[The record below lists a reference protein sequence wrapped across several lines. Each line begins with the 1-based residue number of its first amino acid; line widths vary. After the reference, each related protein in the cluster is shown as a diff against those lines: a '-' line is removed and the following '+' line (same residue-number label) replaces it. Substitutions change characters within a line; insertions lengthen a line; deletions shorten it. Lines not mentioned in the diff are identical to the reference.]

1 MVNAEINKKL
11 SPRAPSHKTYKASR
25 RARDITDK
33 VGLVDGYIPAEPLI
47 EGLTTM
53 RLSERQNG
61 GSLAFKQPAEN
72 LSMRN
77 SDEENRL
84 MKLGGM
90 IDAV

>member
-1 MVNAEINKKL
+1 
-11 SPRAPSHKTYKASR
+11 
-25 RARDITDK
+25 
-33 VGLVDGYIPAEPLI
+33 
-47 EGLTTM
+47 M

-90 IDAV
+90 IDEV